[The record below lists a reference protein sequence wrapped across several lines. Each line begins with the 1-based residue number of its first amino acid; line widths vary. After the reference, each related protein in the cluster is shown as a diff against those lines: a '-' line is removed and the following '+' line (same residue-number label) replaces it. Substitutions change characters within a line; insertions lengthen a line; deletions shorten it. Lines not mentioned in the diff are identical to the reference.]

1 MSARSS
7 RISWHRCHLAGPASA
22 YRAHRRCF
30 CHLDSVSFLPH
41 PFTGLF
47 PIDDLSASFTVLLLR
62 MRRKKRHVAYLALLH
77 AVWQYR
83 CFFIRPDCIPDK
95 VVQFPVRRQ
104 DIIHE
109 IVTVDCTVTDRLVSW
124 IDHMAWPVGLQA
136 FSPVIICAFTVN
148 CCSLYRAHKQIP
160 HAGIG
165 IILSCNSYH
174 MVLLIHTAVTLFS
187 SATAHFSNSNQC
199 FKQ

>member
-83 CFFIRPDCIPDK
+83 CFIIRPDCIPDK

-136 FSPVIICAFTVN
+136 FSPVIICAFIPCEVLDPFFYLII
-148 CCSLYRAHKQIP
+148 SHAASIHPDGQQIAQQGKGISPSDLYP
-160 HAGIG
+160 PW
-165 IILSCNSYH
+165 S
-174 MVLLIHTAVTLFS
+174 
-187 SATAHFSNSNQC
+187 
-199 FKQ
+199 